1 MANIFCG
8 KTLALKR
15 QTLLSKRAADFSKIS
30 GRPPC
35 LSVILVGD
43 YPPSITYVNAKQ
55 KACHSVGITSRLIEL
70 PKQHFEQNLL
80 RIINELNADAG
91 VDGILLQ
98 LPLPG
103 NVDSFPYLSVI
114 DSLKDVD
121 GLSPYNLG
129 CLVAKKP
136 VHIPCTPQGVMEILN
151 DMGINLEA
159 KKVVILGRSVLVG
172 RPLALLMEQAN
183 ATVTV
188 VHSKTSDAKHIC
200 KTADILVSAI
210 GKPGYVTSDFVKSGA
225 VVIDVGITNVTGE
238 LKGDIDFNSVAKV
251 ASNLTPVPGG
261 VGPMTVSK
269 LLENT
274 INAAFMLCG
283 S

>member
-15 QTLLSKRAADFSKIS
+15 QALLSKRADDFAKTA
-30 GRPPC
+30 GRSPC

-43 YPPSITYVNAKQ
+43 YPPSVTYIAAKQ
-55 KACHSVGITSRLIEL
+55 KACRDVGIISKLIKL
-70 PKQHFEQNLL
+70 PKQNFEQDLF
-80 RIINELNADAG
+80 RIITELNSDNE

-103 NVDSFPYLSVI
+103 NVDSFPYLSMI
-114 DSLKDVD
+114 DNAKDID

-129 CLVAKKP
+129 CLLAKKP
-136 VHIPCTPQGVMEILN
+136 VHIPCTPQGVMEILC

-172 RPLALLMEQAN
+172 RPLALLIEQAN

-200 KTADILVSAI
+200 KTADILISAI
-210 GKPGYVTSDFVKSGA
+210 GNPGYVDGEFIKPGA
-225 VVIDVGITNVTGE
+225 VVIDVGITNVAGV
-238 LKGDIDFNSVAKV
+238 LKGDIDFDSVANV

-274 INAAFMLCG
+274 INAAYILH
-283 S
+283 SS

>member
-1 MANIFCG
+1 MVNIFCG

-15 QTLLSKRAADFSKIS
+15 QALLSKRATDFSKIS
-30 GRPPC
+30 GRLPC

-43 YPPSITYVNAKQ
+43 YAPSITYVNAKQ
-55 KACHSVGITSRLIEL
+55 KACNAVGITSRLIEL
-70 PKQHFEQNLL
+70 PKQHFERDLF
-80 RIINELNADAG
+80 RIINELNADTG

-103 NVDSFPYLSVI
+103 NADSFPYLSKI
-114 DSLKDVD
+114 DPVKDVD

-129 CLVAKKP
+129 CLMAKKP

-172 RPLALLMEQAN
+172 RSLALLMEQAN

-188 VHSKTSDAKHIC
+188 VHSKTLDAKLIC
-200 KTADILVSAI
+200 KQADILVSAM
-210 GKPGYVTSDFVKSGA
+210 GNPGYVTSDFVKSGA
-225 VVIDVGITNVTGE
+225 VVIDVGITNVAGT
-238 LKGDIDFNSVAKV
+238 LKGDIDFDSVAKL
-251 ASNLTPVPGG
+251 ASYLTPVPGG

-274 INAAFMLCG
+274 INAAYILSG